1 MDKLIERLKDAN
13 STIPGVL
20 LTVGAL
26 IAMFK
31 ETAMKVVQFV
41 TDLGYT
47 WNPNPTTIALVLIV
61 GLGLKM
67 IFLDGG
73 KKETTRVILKDKE

>member
-1 MDKLIERLKDAN
+1 MDKLLERMKDAN
-13 STIPGVL
+13 STIPGIL
-20 LTVGAL
+20 LTVGGL

-31 ETAMKVVQFV
+31 ETAMQIVQFV

-47 WNPNPTTIALVLIV
+47 WSPNPTTIALVLIV

-67 IFLDGG
+67 IFLDGK
-73 KKETTRVILKDKE
+73 KKE